1 MGSLNTFVKTS
12 YRAMKDEFFSTL
24 ISLGN
29 W

>member
-12 YRAMKDEFFSTL
+12 YRAMKDGFCITL